1 MSDLDE
7 LMRLHDAATPGTW
20 KVTTWYGGYH
30 TIRPKKEPEKSL
42 GQIERKHDAAYI
54 CAACNAVPE
63 LVARIRELEDAAEFE
78 ARVSAKMAEPWISSG
93 GKPKCKH
100 KGCIVPLLRQKL
112 KLRDVERIC
121 AWCVIKD
128 ARLAVER
135 EMIAEGKGPV
145 E

>member
-7 LMRLHDAATPGTW
+7 IMRLHDAATPGTW
-20 KVTTWYGGYH
+20 EHKIDDYFTTIH
-30 TIRPKKEPEKSL
+30 TIEPSVASYVSPAN
-42 GQIERKHDAAYI
+42 AAYI
-54 CAACNAVPE
+54 VAACNGVPE
-63 LVARIRELEDAAEFE
+63 LVARIRKLEDAAEFE